1 QGCQNE
7 KTLKGMALT
16 AGHFFQTPG
25 MPAQKKVTK
34 KACSYVRPA
43 RWGSGVLRSDVALQI
58 KSCSRANAH
67 PVEW

>member
-1 QGCQNE
+1 VRGMDISCDIFFEYISIAAVTAAQGS
-7 KTLKGMALT
+7 ALT

-43 RWGSGVLRSDVALQI
+43 R
-58 KSCSRANAH
+58 
-67 PVEW
+67 